1 MIRFDGVRVEYDGQ
15 VALEGLDLEVREG
28 EFFTL
33 LGPSGCGKSTALRA
47 LAGFIEPTAGSL
59 WVDGRD
65 VTRVPS
71 EGRGVG
77 MVFQSYALFPSMT
90 VRENIAFGLRV
101 QRRAAGERRELVD
114 RVAEQVGLA
123 PAQLERGVAELSGGQ
138 QQRVAIARALVLEPR
153 ILLLDEPLS
162 NLDAK
167 LRVQLRGELQRLQRE
182 LGVTTLYVTHD
193 QDEALALSDRIAVL
207 SDGRVEQVGTPVEIY
222 ERSASPFVCDF
233 IGEATRLTGGQLE
246 ALGLT
251 AGGGA
256 DAETWVRPEHVQL
269 AAEGAPAVV
278 RGHAYRGSS
287 TMLELE
293 LAGERLLAE
302 SASRG
307 AQALDLGDEARVR
320 VDDAALLRFGG
331 AS

>member
-1 MIRFDGVRVEYDGQ
+1 MIRFDGVRVEYEGH
-15 VALEGLDLEVREG
+15 VALEGLDLTIDEG

-33 LGPSGCGKSTALRA
+33 LGPSGCGKTTALRA
-47 LAGFIEPTAGSL
+47 LAGFVEPTAGRIEI
-59 WVDGRD
+59 DGRD

-71 EGRGVG
+71 EKRGVG

-101 QRRAAGERRELVD
+101 RRRPGGERRELVD

-123 PAQLERGVAELSGGQ
+123 QGQLERGVAELSGGQ

-182 LGVTTLYVTHD
+182 LGVTTVYVTHD
-193 QDEALALSDRIAVL
+193 QEEALALSDRVAVL
-207 SDGRVEQVGTPVEIY
+207 SDGRVEQVGTPVDIY

-233 IGEATRLTGGQLE
+233 IGEATRLSDPQLA
-246 ALGLT
+246 ALGL
-251 AGGGA
+251 ASDGEA
-256 DAETWVRPEHVQL
+256 WVRPEHVAL
-269 AAEGAPAVV
+269 AADGVPAVV
-278 RGHAYRGSS
+278 RATAYRGAS
-287 TMLELE
+287 TLLELE
-293 LAGERLLAE
+293 VAGAPLLAE
-302 SASRG
+302 SSSRAAVG
-307 AQALDLGDEARVR
+307 LRLDDETRVAI
-320 VDDAALLRFGG
+320 DEAALLRYER
-331 AS
+331 SS